1 MNIILKCFW
10 IKNVIEATIQP
21 TPKTNGIIN
30 INPLLE
36 SGIVVVVVV
45 SAKTLTGISG
55 NKAIA
60 TINHRLIFILL
71 SLEFQPALV
80 SHFLNRFP
88 DFMYIN
94 MKIIGDFPYR
104 R

>member
-21 TPKTNGIIN
+21 TPKTKGIIN

-55 NKAIA
+55 NKEIVI
-60 TINHRLIFILL
+60 INHRLILILHMPEGRGFCL
-71 SLEFQPALV
+71 ALCCSIVV
-80 SHFLNRFP
+80 SQRGG
-88 DFMYIN
+88 YQ
-94 MKIIGDFPYR
+94 
-104 R
+104 